1 MNTEQLIFMME
12 SIAGLARSEGQ
23 YCKFDPV
30 LPSID
35 INGVYYFQ
43 EWQAEE
49 LLETVPEGISV
60 EDYLLYVSQSWGE

>member
-1 MNTEQLIFMME
+1 
-12 SIAGLARSEGQ
+12 
-23 YCKFDPV
+23 
-30 LPSID
+30 
-35 INGVYYFQ
+35 VYYFQ